1 MRFVD
6 GYDLRTVLREVQ
18 VLEPARAA
26 KLIAQVASALDAAHA
41 RGLVHR
47 DVKPANVLV
56 TADDHVYLT
65 DFGLSKRLAADGDE
79 TRTGMVL
86 GTLDYIAPEQ
96 IRHEPL
102 GPWTDIYALGCM
114 SFHLLTGAVPFPLDT
129 EEAKL
134 WAHISEPPPRSPP
147 AFDAALRRAM
157 AKAPQDRF
165 PTAGALSEAL
175 AQGGVRVAAPQR
187 KRAPVIRLR
196 REALVASLID
206 PFNLA
211 LLVVL
216 LVIGALLGTVV
227 FMVPLALAVY
237 LAGVVRS
244 YRDPATA
251 RRGGLR

>member
-1 MRFVD
+1 M
-6 GYDLRTVLREVQ
+6 
-18 VLEPARAA
+18 
-26 KLIAQVASALDAAHA
+26 LIAQVASALDAAHA

-134 WAHISEPPPRSPP
+134 WAHISEPPPRSAPP
-147 AFDAALRRAM
+147 FDAALRRAM
-157 AKAPQDRF
+157 AKAPRDRF

-187 KRAPVIRLR
+187 ARVIRLR
-196 REALVASLID
+196 RDALVASLID

-211 LLVVL
+211 LLVGL
-216 LVIGALLGTVV
+216 LVIGALIGTVV

-251 RRGGLR
+251 RRGAPR